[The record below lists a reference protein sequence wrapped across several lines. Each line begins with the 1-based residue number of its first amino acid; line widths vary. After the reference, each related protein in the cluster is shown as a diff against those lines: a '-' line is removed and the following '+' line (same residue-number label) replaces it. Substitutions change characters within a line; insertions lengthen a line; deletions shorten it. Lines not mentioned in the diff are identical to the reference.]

1 VIFVQVG
8 PEDRSVL
15 LELDRLEM
23 LSGIDERDVVLK
35 TIDGVQLQSDFL
47 VPADITHAVHVD
59 KFGKFGLNE
68 GGILDIYE
76 AIGNLAIVS

>member
-1 VIFVQVG
+1 
-8 PEDRSVL
+8 
-15 LELDRLEM
+15 
-23 LSGIDERDVVLK
+23 
-35 TIDGVQLQSDFL
+35 LQSDFL